1 MSVKNI
7 LINLNDV
14 DNVDATIKTSCAL
27 ARRYDAHL
35 IGIFV
40 VPLYPLK
47 MGVFG
52 SDSIMLDLQNSE
64 LTKYKQ
70 HAKETVE
77 IFEKALRANDVLGKS
92 LVLNSTDS
100 DIADEF
106 IRHARTT
113 DLILVPNIDAENF
126 YGVEVDFVEKIIL
139 ESGRPVIIIPRGQ
152 VFETI
157 GDRVNIAWNM
167 SAEAA
172 RASFDTLP
180 LLTSQSEIRFVWV
193 DPHLNPKLAGNLPGS
208 EIAEVFSHHGLSVI
222 ADTVASDGRNIGETL
237 LHEAAI
243 NAADLLVMGAYG
255 HSRLREFIF
264 GGATRHILANLNL
277 PILMS
282 R

>member
-1 MSVKNI
+1 MSLKNI

-27 ARRYDAHL
+27 ARKHDAHL

-40 VPLYPLK
+40 VPLYPLR

-52 SDSIMLDLQNSE
+52 SDSIMLNLQYSE
-64 LTKYKQ
+64 LKKYKQ
-70 HAKETVE
+70 QAKDTVE
-77 IFEKALRANDVLGKS
+77 TFEKALRANEILGKS
-92 LVLNSTDS
+92 LILDSTDS

-113 DLILVPNIDAENF
+113 DLIIVPNIDTEN
-126 YGVEVDFVEKIIL
+126 YCGVEDDFVEKIIL

-152 VFETI
+152 VFQTI
-157 GDRVNIAWNM
+157 GNRVNIGWNM

-172 RASFDTLP
+172 RASFDVLP
-180 LLTSQSEIRFVWV
+180 LLTAESEIRFVWV
-193 DPHLNPKLAGNLPGS
+193 DAHLNPELAGNLPGS
-208 EIAEVFSHHGLSVI
+208 EIAEVFSHHGLTVT
-222 ADTVASDGRNIGETL
+222 ADAITSDDRNIGEAL
-237 LHEAAI
+237 LHDASL
-243 NAADLLVMGAYG
+243 NDADLLVMGAYG
-255 HSRLREFIF
+255 HSRLRDIIF
-264 GGATRHILANLNL
+264 GGATSHILANINL